1 MTGIEIAEALER
13 TPVAVAIA
21 KSIWLF
27 PLIETLH
34 VLALILVVGSVA
46 ILDVR
51 LLGLGNM
58 HRPLNELMRSVLP
71 WTWSSF
77 VVAAIC
83 GTLLF
88 SSKASTYYV
97 NVPFRIKFLCLGL
110 AAVNMIAFHSWSRD
124 LPNLGPMPMRARI
137 AGAVSLLL
145 WLAVVGTGRWIGFTT

>member
-1 MTGIEIAEALER
+1 VTGIQIAEALER
-13 TPVAVAIA
+13 TPLAVAIA

-34 VLALILVVGSVA
+34 VLGLILVVGSVA

-51 LLGLGNM
+51 LLGLGNI
-58 HRPLNELMRSVLP
+58 HRPLNDLMRSVLP

-83 GTLLF
+83 GALLF

-97 NVPFRIKFLCLGL
+97 NVPFRVKFVCLGL
-110 AAVNMIAFHSWSRD
+110 AAANMIAFHSRSHD
-124 LPNLGPMPMRARI
+124 LPNFGPTPMRARI
-137 AGAVSLLL
+137 AGAISLLL
-145 WLAVVGTGRWIGFTT
+145 WLAIVSTGRWIGFTT